1 MNIDGLI
8 IHSTLC
14 INVQQFLFSLPNLVT
29 KSLNRFTR
37 QYEQLQFVVIYE
49 ISFVGVRML
58 NVIDNKLRSIKHIQ
72 NKFFNGEDVF
82 MTIDFLLNTPCER

>member
-1 MNIDGLI
+1 
-8 IHSTLC
+8 
-14 INVQQFLFSLPNLVT
+14 
-29 KSLNRFTR
+29 
-37 QYEQLQFVVIYE
+37 VIYE

>member
-8 IHSTLC
+8 IHSTLN

-29 KSLNRFTR
+29 KSLNRFTCR
-37 QYEQLQFVVIYE
+37 YEQLQFVVIYE

-58 NVIDNKLRSIKHIQ
+58 NVINNKLRSRKHIQ
-72 NKFFNGEDVF
+72 NKIFNGVDVF
-82 MTIDFLLNTPCER
+82 MTNDFLLNAPCER

>member
-8 IHSTLC
+8 IHSTLS

-72 NKFFNGEDVF
+72 NKFFNGADVF